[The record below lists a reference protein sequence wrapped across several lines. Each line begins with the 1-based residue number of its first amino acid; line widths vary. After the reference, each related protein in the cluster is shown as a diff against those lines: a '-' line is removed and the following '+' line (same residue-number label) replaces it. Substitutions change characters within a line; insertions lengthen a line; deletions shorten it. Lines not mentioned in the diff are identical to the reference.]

1 MNVRWD
7 AAVQGNGFWADAQG
21 DRPERSETG
30 GALRARVEI
39 FGALAGRLQQRSFV
53 IDLPAGGSVSDIV
66 QEVARR
72 AGPQFA
78 ARALGRSGELQR
90 CCRAFLDGA
99 PVDDPHARIRGGQAS
114 SSIELIL
121 LTAAEGG

>member
-1 MNVRWD
+1 MSVRWD
-7 AAVQGNGFWADAQG
+7 AVVQRSGFWADGG
-21 DRPERSETG
+21 DAKRSEPS
-30 GALRARVEI
+30 GAVHARVDI
-39 FGALAGRLQQRSFV
+39 FGALAARLRERSFQV
-53 IDLPAGGSVSDIV
+53 DLPAGGSVHDIV

-78 ARALGRSGELQR
+78 ARALAPSGELQR
-90 CCRAFLDGA
+90 CCRAFVDGV
-99 PVDDPHARIRGGQAS
+99 PVDDPHARLPGGQRA